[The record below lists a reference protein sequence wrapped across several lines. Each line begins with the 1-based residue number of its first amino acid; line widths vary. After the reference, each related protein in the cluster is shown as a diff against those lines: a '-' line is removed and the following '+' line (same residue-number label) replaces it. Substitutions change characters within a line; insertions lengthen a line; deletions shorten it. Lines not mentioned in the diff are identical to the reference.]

1 MEEALR
7 EAQDRTVKAM
17 EQTQR
22 AHHHILMFY
31 EGQELKKV
39 KCPRKFIPPLSLD
52 VCKKC
57 RWHVSIQIPVNDA
70 PPYVVCHLEGEWYN
84 AGFLP

>member
-1 MEEALR
+1 MNI
-7 EAQDRTVKAM
+7 
-17 EQTQR
+17 
-22 AHHHILMFY
+22 ILY
-31 EGQELKKV
+31 YDGQELKQV

-57 RWHVSIQIPVNDA
+57 RWHVSIQIPVEEEK

-84 AGFLP
+84 APFVLKEG